1 MTIGISTAMRNSRL
15 QLILDAID
23 AESDEYSPAHLLIYS
38 GTKPATGEILDEY
51 DDAVLLADFLLP
63 YPCGIIT
70 DGVLTFGTIEDVVGL
85 VNGIAVWARIT
96 DADDVFV
103 MDLTVTDYFGNG
115 DVKVDNLQV
124 YEDAAV
130 HCTIAVITEG
140 NA

>member
-23 AESDEYSPAHLLIYS
+23 AESDEYSSAHLLIYS

-51 DDAVLLADFLLP
+51 DDPVLLADFVLP
-63 YPCGIIT
+63 YPCGTIT
-70 DGVLTFGTIEDVVGL
+70 DGVLTFETIEDVVGL
-85 VNGIAVWARIT
+85 ANGISSWARIT